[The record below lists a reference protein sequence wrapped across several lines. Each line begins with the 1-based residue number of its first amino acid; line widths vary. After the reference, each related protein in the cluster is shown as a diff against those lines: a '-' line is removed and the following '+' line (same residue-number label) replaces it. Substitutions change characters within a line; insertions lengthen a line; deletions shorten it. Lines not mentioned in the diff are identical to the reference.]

1 MAPWDSQRHASPG
14 RQGGFVVFLAALVA
28 SMLVPAWAIAS
39 TASVDGGTQAL
50 HYVAAAGEANLLRVM
65 QTPAEYEVEDL
76 GVVFPGAAAPRC
88 SPAVPYQV
96 HCSFPVNSF
105 VIELGDKGD
114 AVMFASSGPATV
126 NAGDGDDRIGGG
138 SGGDTLNGE
147 AGDDVFGAEPG
158 GVDGRDS
165 LSGGPGSDMADY
177 GARSNPLQI
186 DLDGVADDGEQ
197 GEGDNVKGDVEQVTG
212 GAGPDRIVGNGARN
226 RLRGAMGDDQL
237 EGAELRDVLDGG
249 AGNDTILARD
259 GGPDVV
265 RCGSDLDTAFVDEE
279 DTVSSDC
286 ERVLGTPV
294 AIVGPAVLPVSR
306 DGTVPVQIRCAAADD
321 KRCRGR
327 LEITMTVW
335 RRIPHRHRGKDAAA
349 ARHRRRRTN
358 VKLARGSFAVPR
370 GRTSRVPVRLN
381 PEARR
386 RVDRCGRLETQIAVV
401 TGDAAHPLT
410 VATRDVVLTAP
421 SPASSTAARRPGE
434 HPSVDRPACG

>member
-1 MAPWDSQRHASPG
+1 MAHWASQRHASPG
-14 RQGGFVVFLAALVA
+14 RQGGFVLFLAALVA
-28 SMLVPAWAIAS
+28 SLFIPAWGIAS
-39 TASVDGGTQAL
+39 TASVDGATQAL
-50 HYVAAAGEANLLRVM
+50 HYVADPGEANLVRVM

-76 GVVFPGAAAPRC
+76 GVVFPGASAPRC
-88 SPAVPYQV
+88 SPAAPYQV
-96 HCSFPVNSF
+96 HCSFPVTSF
-105 VIELGDKGD
+105 FIDLGDKGD
-114 AVMFASSGPATV
+114 AVMFASAGSATV
-126 NAGDGDDRIGGG
+126 NGGDGDDRIGGG
-138 SGGDTLNGE
+138 SGGDTLNGA
-147 AGDDVFGAEPG
+147 AGDDVFGAERG
-158 GVDGRDS
+158 GADGGDS

-212 GAGPDRIVGNGARN
+212 GAGADRIVGNGARN

-259 GGPDVV
+259 DGPDVV

-279 DTVSSDC
+279 DTVASDC
-286 ERVLGTPV
+286 ERVVRTSV

-306 DGTVPVQIRCAAADD
+306 DGTVPVEIRCAAPVD

-335 RRIPHRHRGKDAAA
+335 RRIPHRHERKDVAA

-370 GRTSRVPVRLN
+370 GGTSRVPVRLN
-381 PEARR
+381 REARR
-386 RVDRCGRLETQIAVV
+386 RVDRCGRLEVQIALV
-401 TGDAAHPLT
+401 TGNAADPHT
-410 VATRDVVLTAP
+410 EATRDVVLTAP
-421 SPASSTAARRPGE
+421 SPASSTAAHHPGE
-434 HPSVDRPACG
+434 RASLDRPACG